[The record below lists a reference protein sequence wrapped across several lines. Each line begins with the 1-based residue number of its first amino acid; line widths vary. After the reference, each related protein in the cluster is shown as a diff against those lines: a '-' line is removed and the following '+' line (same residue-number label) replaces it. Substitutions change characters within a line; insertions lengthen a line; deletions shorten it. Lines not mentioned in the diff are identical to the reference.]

1 MDVALNPGGFGDETT
16 QQVKVLQQIEVVL
29 PSQLHGSIAGPAAL
43 TKQHIFVRLLK
54 RFLRSN
60 EAATA
65 IEFSILAIPF
75 LMVIFATFETFVAF
89 AGEQMVMN
97 ATDTLSR
104 KIRTGEIT
112 FNTGRTTDMNET
124 QFRAAFCDEIAI
136 VISCSATEKSTPAK
150 LYIDLHQVASFAGIP
165 KTVPLISTSSTGKDL
180 DTSGFSYAPGG
191 AGTINMMR
199 VYYRWS
205 IVTDLVRPYISNL
218 QPAGTSS
225 PSQFL
230 IVATTAFQNEDYP

>member
-1 MDVALNPGGFGDETT
+1 M
-16 QQVKVLQQIEVVL
+16 
-29 PSQLHGSIAGPAAL
+29 PSELHGSVDGSETLA
-43 TKQHIFVRLLK
+43 KRHIFVRLLK

-89 AGEQMVMN
+89 AGEQLVLN

-104 KIRTGEIT
+104 KIRTGQIT
-112 FNTGRTTDMNET
+112 FNTGRSTDMNET
-124 QFRAAFCDEIAI
+124 QFRTAFCDEIAV
-136 VISCSATEKSTPAK
+136 VISCSDTEKSTPAK
-150 LYIDLHQVASFAGIP
+150 LYIDLHQVTSFAAIP
-165 KTVPLISTSSTGKDL
+165 KTVPLISTNSGAGKDL
-180 DTSGFSYAPGG
+180 DTSSFSYSPGG

-205 IVTDLVRPYISNL
+205 IMTDLVRPYISNL
-218 QPAGTSS
+218 QPQGSSS